1 MESKLPVPTDN
12 IFKFYALF
20 SLLLLVFSVGAI
32 IYVQKI
38 TNDLMVS
45 TWVELDTLQQAK
57 DLPLHDQARMSIIK
71 QQHVVAKEDKKHF
84 NQGLGGLIAL
94 AIFGIWYG
102 FRKWHTE
109 VQPLMD
115 ESARVQLAI
124 AKLQLERLQ
133 IEVDSKRQERV

>member
-20 SLLLLVFSVGAI
+20 SLLLLVFSVGAV
-32 IYVQKI
+32 IYVQKT

-45 TWVELDTLQQAK
+45 TWVEFDALQQAK
-57 DLPLHDQARMSIIK
+57 DLPPRDQARMSIIK
-71 QQHVVAKEDKKHF
+71 RQHEVAKEDRKLF
-84 NQGLGGLIAL
+84 NQGLGGLIAVAL
-94 AIFGIWYG
+94 FGIWYG
-102 FRKWHTE
+102 FRKWHVE

-133 IEVDSKRQERV
+133 IEVETERRERV